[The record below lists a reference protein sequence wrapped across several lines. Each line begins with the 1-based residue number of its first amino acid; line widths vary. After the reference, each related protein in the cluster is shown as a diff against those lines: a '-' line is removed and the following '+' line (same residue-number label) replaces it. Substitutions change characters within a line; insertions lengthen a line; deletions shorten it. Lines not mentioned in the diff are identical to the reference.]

1 MKKTVLFFLLMG
13 SVCCAWGQR
22 ASDLLQQAKV
32 TPDPRVQILLLS
44 NAIER
49 APRMVNAYH
58 YRGDA
63 YRTLKEYRSAVAD
76 YSRAIQ
82 LRPKDPFRYY
92 ARGLAYTD
100 MHRYSSAIAD
110 FSQAITLKP
119 SYTDFYLA
127 RARAYAAD
135 KKYTQAVSDYQ
146 RYTAKRPKK
155 KSGLLGEMIPV
166 YAEAY
171 RYNEADALIEQALQ
185 RGDDSAE
192 IYYWQGRVRA
202 GQNRLDEAV
211 SSYSKAMNRRPD
223 WAAPY
228 RYRAGVFKNMGE
240 LEASLEDYTSLLALQ
255 PDPLFYNRRGIV
267 NEELKNFKAAESDYS
282 QAIELNPKWAIPY
295 TNRGFVRMHLKNWSA
310 AQKDLEQSIRL
321 DGATPTPYINLA
333 GVNWLW
339 KKDRKQ
345 AYKNL
350 DKAVQRNFKDFE
362 SLYNEE
368 QKGWMFKGLN
378 QTSQFRSLL
387 YR

>member
-1 MKKTVLFFLLMG
+1 MG
-13 SVCCAWGQR
+13 SVCCVWGQK
-22 ASDLLQQAKV
+22 AADLVQQAKV
-32 TPDPRVQILLLS
+32 TPDPRIQILLLS
-44 NAIER
+44 NAIDR
-49 APRMVNAYH
+49 APRMANAYH

-76 YSRAIQ
+76 YSRAIE
-82 LRPKDPFRYY
+82 LRPKDPFRLY
-92 ARGLAYTD
+92 ARGLVYMD

-110 FSQAITLKP
+110 FTQAITLKP
-119 SYTDFYLA
+119 AYADFYLA
-127 RARAYAAD
+127 RARAYNAD
-135 KKYTQAVSDYQ
+135 KKYTQAVADYKK
-146 RYTAKRPKK
+146 YVTKRPKK
-155 KSGLLGEMIPV
+155 KRGLLGEMIPV

-171 RYNEADALIEQALQ
+171 RYEEADRLIEQALKN
-185 RGDDSAE
+185 GDDSAE

-202 GQNRLDEAV
+202 GQNRADEAV
-211 SSYSKAMNRRPD
+211 AAYSKAIHRRPE

-240 LEASLEDYTSLLALQ
+240 LEASLEDYTALLALQ
-255 PDPLFYNRRGIV
+255 PDALFYNRRGIV

-282 QAIELNPKWAIPY
+282 QAIELNPKWPIPY
-295 TNRGFVRMHLKNWSA
+295 TNRGFVRMHLKNWA
-310 AQKDLEQSIRL
+310 AAKNDLEHSIRL

-333 GVNWLW
+333 GVYWLW

-345 AYKNL
+345 ALKNV